1 MEFSINKNSTLPVL
15 KLSLIQDG
23 RHSFSE
29 FYNKI
34 QNADIFFTMTDVITG
49 VKKIAKKPTSI
60 ELVKPEVDCVGD
72 EYYITYQFTERDTIN
87 SGRFI
92 GKFTIEF
99 LDGSGTLIVPI
110 REDLYINI
118 LDSGIKK

>member
-23 RHSFSE
+23 RHDFSE
-29 FYNKI
+29 FYTKI
-34 QNADIFFTMTDVITG
+34 QNADVFFTMTDIITG
-49 VKKIAKKPTSI
+49 VKKIAKKPTTI
-60 ELVKPEVDCVGD
+60 DLVEPAVDCVGD
-72 EYYITYQFTERDTIN
+72 EYYLIYQFTERDTAN
-87 SGRFI
+87 SGRYI
-92 GKFTIEF
+92 GSFTIEF

-110 REDLYINI
+110 REQLYVNI